1 MTDTTT
7 TEPGADD
14 PFLNKHRRSL
24 LKSTKLYQRRV
35 FIETLRK
42 GQSFDVAM
50 KNAGIEDR
58 FVAVEVY
65 KKNSRTV
72 TKRVLVNAE
81 QVR

>member
-1 MTDTTT
+1 MNDATTSIPET
-7 TEPGADD
+7 DD
-14 PFLNKHRRSL
+14 PFLQNHRLSL
-24 LKSTKLYQRRV
+24 LQSTLPYQRRI

-42 GQSFDVAM
+42 GQSFQAAM

-58 FVAVEVY
+58 FVALEVY
-65 KKNSRTV
+65 KRNSRVV